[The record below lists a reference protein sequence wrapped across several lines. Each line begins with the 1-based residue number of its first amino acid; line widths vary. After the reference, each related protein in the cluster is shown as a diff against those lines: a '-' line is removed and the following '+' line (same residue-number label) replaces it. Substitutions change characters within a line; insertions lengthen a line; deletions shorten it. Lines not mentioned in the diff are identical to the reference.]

1 MKRGIGS
8 FVALM
13 VAAPGLAMAF
23 NEDASYNQCVMQSLK
38 GVRSRQATDLITTS
52 CRKLYKESAFLNNN
66 EKNYRV
72 CLVQNLQGI
81 ENDYAAQQVAAA
93 CRRANSR

>member
-1 MKRGIGS
+1 MKRGFCS
-8 FVALM
+8 FVALTI
-13 VAAPGLAMAF
+13 AAPGLAMAF
-23 NEDASYNQCVMQSLK
+23 DEDASYNQCVMQSLK

-52 CRKLYKESAFLNNN
+52 CRKLYKESAFLNNK

-93 CRRANSR
+93 CRRANSG